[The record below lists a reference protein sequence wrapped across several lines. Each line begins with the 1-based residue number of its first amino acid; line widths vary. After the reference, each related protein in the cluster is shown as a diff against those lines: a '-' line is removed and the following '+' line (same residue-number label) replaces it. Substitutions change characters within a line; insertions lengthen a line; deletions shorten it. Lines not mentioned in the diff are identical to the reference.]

1 MTVWVEGQA
10 LADWRKKAQAE
21 AIAAQIAPEEV
32 DWLLQHCTDLDKLS
46 LRLGTFAG
54 KDRIA
59 CTYSL
64 TVLNQIWQRRIVERC
79 PIQYLVGAAPWRHFL
94 LQVSPSVL
102 IPRPE
107 TELLIDLVLAQV
119 RHYPALATGN
129 WVDLGTGSG
138 AIALGLAS
146 VLPQAS
152 IHAVDQSTDALA
164 IAVSNAQKYDLADRI
179 QFYQGSWWQ
188 PLTTLRG
195 KIAGMVSNPP
205 YIPSSDLPGL
215 QPEVAHHEP
224 RLALDGGEDG
234 LTAIR
239 YLINTAP
246 AYLQSQGLWLIEMMA
261 GQAPQVETLLR
272 EQGSYDAIQIFK
284 DLAGIER
291 FALAL
296 RR

>member
-215 QPEVAHHEP
+215 QPEVAYHEP

>member
-46 LRLGTFAG
+46 LRLGTFASQ
-54 KDRIA
+54 DRIA

-64 TVLNQIWQRRIVERC
+64 TALSQIWQKRCLERC

-138 AIALGLAS
+138 AIALGLAA
-146 VLPQAS
+146 VLPQTS
-152 IHAVDQSTDALA
+152 IHAVDQSADALA

-261 GQAPQVETLLR
+261 GQAPQVETLLKA
-272 EQGSYDAIQIFK
+272 QGSYDAIQIFK

>member
-46 LRLGTFAG
+46 LRLGTFASQ
-54 KDRIA
+54 DRIS

-64 TVLNQIWQRRIVERC
+64 TALSQIWQKHCLERC

-94 LQVSPSVL
+94 LRVSPSVL

-152 IHAVDQSTDALA
+152 IHAVDQSADALA

-234 LTAIR
+234 LTAIH

>member
-32 DWLLQHCTDLDKLS
+32 DWLLQQCTDLDKLS

-54 KDRIA
+54 KNRIA
-59 CTYSL
+59 CIYSL
-64 TVLNQIWQRRIVERC
+64 TVLNQIWQKRCLERC

-146 VLPQAS
+146 VLPQSS
-152 IHAVDQSTDALA
+152 IHAVDQSADALA

-179 QFYQGSWWQ
+179 QFYQGFWWQ

>member
-32 DWLLQHCTDLDKLS
+32 DWLLQQCTDLDKLS
-46 LRLGTFAG
+46 LRLGTFASQ
-54 KDRIA
+54 DRIS

-64 TVLNQIWQRRIVERC
+64 TALSQIWQKHCLERC

-107 TELLIDLVLAQV
+107 TELLIDLVLDQI
-119 RHYPALATGN
+119 RHYPELATGN

-152 IHAVDQSTDALA
+152 IHAVDQSADALA

>member
-32 DWLLQHCTDLDKLS
+32 DWLLQHCTNLDKLS

-64 TVLNQIWQRRIVERC
+64 TALSQIWQKRCLERC

-107 TELLIDLVLAQV
+107 TELLIDLVLDQI
-119 RHYPALATGN
+119 RHYPELATGN

-146 VLPQAS
+146 VLHQAS
-152 IHAVDQSTDALA
+152 IHAVDQSADALA

-215 QPEVAHHEP
+215 QPEVAYHEP

>member
-46 LRLGTFAG
+46 LRLGTFASQ
-54 KDRIA
+54 DRIS

-64 TVLNQIWQRRIVERC
+64 TALSQIWQKHCLERC

-107 TELLIDLVLAQV
+107 TELLIDLVLDQI
-119 RHYPALATGN
+119 RHYPELATGN

-152 IHAVDQSTDALA
+152 IHAVDQSADALA

-234 LTAIR
+234 LTAIH

>member
-164 IAVSNAQKYDLADRI
+164 IAVSNAQKDDLADRI
-179 QFYQGSWWQ
+179 QFYQGFWWQ

-234 LTAIR
+234 LTAIH

>member
-32 DWLLQHCTDLDKLS
+32 DWLLQQCTDLDKLS
-46 LRLGTFAG
+46 LRLGTFASQ
-54 KDRIA
+54 DRIS

-64 TVLNQIWQRRIVERC
+64 TALSQIWQKHCLERC

-94 LQVSPSVL
+94 LRVSPSVL

-152 IHAVDQSTDALA
+152 IHAVDQSADALA

-215 QPEVAHHEP
+215 QPEVAYHEP

>member
-46 LRLGTFAG
+46 LRLGTFAS

-152 IHAVDQSTDALA
+152 IHAVDQSADALA

-179 QFYQGSWWQ
+179 QFYQGFWWQ

-234 LTAIR
+234 LTAIH

>member
-138 AIALGLAS
+138 AIALGLAA

-152 IHAVDQSTDALA
+152 IHAVDQSADALA

>member
-32 DWLLQHCTDLDKLS
+32 DWLLQQCTDLDKLS
-46 LRLGTFAG
+46 LRLGTFASQ
-54 KDRIA
+54 DRIS

-64 TVLNQIWQRRIVERC
+64 TALSQIWQKHCLERC

-164 IAVSNAQKYDLADRI
+164 IAVSNAQKDDLADRI
-179 QFYQGSWWQ
+179 QFYQGFWWQ

>member
-1 MTVWVEGQA
+1 MMVWVGGQA
-10 LADWRKKAQAE
+10 LADWRKQAQAE

-32 DWLLQHCTDLDKLS
+32 DWLLQQCTDLDKLS
-46 LRLGTFAG
+46 LRLGTFADQD
-54 KDRIA
+54 KIF

-64 TVLNQIWQRRIVERC
+64 MVLSQIWQKRCLERC

-107 TELLIDLVLAQV
+107 TELLIDLVLDQI
-119 RHYPALATGN
+119 RHYPELATGN

-146 VLPQAS
+146 VLPQS
-152 IHAVDQSTDALA
+152 NIYAVDQSADALA
-164 IAVSNAQKYDLADRI
+164 IAVRNAQKYDLADRI

-205 YIPSSDLPGL
+205 YIPSSDLAGL

-261 GQAPQVETLLR
+261 GQAPQVATLLK

>member
-32 DWLLQHCTDLDKLS
+32 DWLLQQCTDLDKLS
-46 LRLGTFAG
+46 LRLGTFASQ
-54 KDRIA
+54 DRIS

-64 TVLNQIWQRRIVERC
+64 TALSQIWQKHCLERC

-107 TELLIDLVLAQV
+107 TELLIDLVLTQV

-179 QFYQGSWWQ
+179 QFYQGFWWQ

>member
-179 QFYQGSWWQ
+179 QFYQGFWWQ

>member
-46 LRLGTFAG
+46 LRLGTFASQ
-54 KDRIA
+54 DRIS

-64 TVLNQIWQRRIVERC
+64 TALSQIWQKHCLERC

-152 IHAVDQSTDALA
+152 IHAVDQSADALA

-215 QPEVAHHEP
+215 QPEVAYHEP

>member
-138 AIALGLAS
+138 AIALGLAA
-146 VLPQAS
+146 VLPQSS
-152 IHAVDQSTDALA
+152 IHAVDQSADALA

-179 QFYQGSWWQ
+179 QFYQGFWWQ

>member
-152 IHAVDQSTDALA
+152 IHAVDQSADALA

>member
-152 IHAVDQSTDALA
+152 IHAVDQSADALA

-215 QPEVAHHEP
+215 QPEVAYHEP

>member
-152 IHAVDQSTDALA
+152 IHAVDQSADALA

-234 LTAIR
+234 LTAIH

>member
-164 IAVSNAQKYDLADRI
+164 IAVSNAQKDDLADRI
-179 QFYQGSWWQ
+179 QFYQGFWWQ

>member
-164 IAVSNAQKYDLADRI
+164 IAVSNAQKDDLADRI

>member
-32 DWLLQHCTDLDKLS
+32 DWLLQQCTDLDKLS
-46 LRLGTFAG
+46 LRLGTFASQ
-54 KDRIA
+54 DRIS

-64 TVLNQIWQRRIVERC
+64 TALSQIWQKHCLERC

-107 TELLIDLVLAQV
+107 TELLIDLVLTQV

>member
-179 QFYQGSWWQ
+179 QFYQGFWWQ

-234 LTAIR
+234 LTAIH